1 MAKLRGNFDISCLTN
16 DEIDSMDLC
25 HEAKATIKRIRN
37 KRQRHHSKQSKDAN
51 RSYVEEYIS
60 TSESDLSG
68 VTDEQIDSLGL
79 TPMARAEVMRIVQN
93 HRQGYNH

>member
-1 MAKLRGNFDISCLTN
+1 MCKSKLLWRFIMAKLKNIVYRTHG
-16 DEIDSMDLC
+16 
-25 HEAKATIKRIRN
+25 KRSSSARIG
-37 KRQRHHSKQSKDAN
+37 RQPN
-51 RSYVEEYIS
+51 RSHRICVEDYIS
-60 TSESDLSG
+60 KPECDLSG